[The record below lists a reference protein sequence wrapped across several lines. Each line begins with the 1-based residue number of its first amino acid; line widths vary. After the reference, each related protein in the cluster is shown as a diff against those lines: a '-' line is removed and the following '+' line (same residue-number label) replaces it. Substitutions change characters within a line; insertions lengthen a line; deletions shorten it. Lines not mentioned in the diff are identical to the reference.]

1 MPFCGVI
8 FVIGAVDIIAGAQ
21 VTNILNKPICKQV
34 LQNYYIFKY
43 IYTHTSKYIHIQNTY
58 AQIFVNKKNKRQNE

>member
-1 MPFCGVI
+1 MHFCGVI

-43 IYTHTSKYIHIQNTY
+43 IYTHTSKYIYEIHTHKY
-58 AQIFVNKKNKRQNE
+58 S